1 MEKGRGLG
9 LFWLLMGRM
18 ALLMGVALL
27 IPFVASVWWQEPE
40 SWLFLLPAGFSLLL
54 GAGLCRLFK
63 APLRQLTLREGA
75 LFIVFS
81 WVLMGIIGAMPYR
94 SSGLLSGQA
103 AVFFETFSSLTTT
116 GLSCLNFDRTGL
128 PQSLLLWHSMMSWL
142 GGLSFIIM
150 LVTVLPQ
157 VSGCFGLTLTARQ
170 SLSFRPFWHRM
181 SRAMWYGI
189 GVYTGLS
196 AVAMLLFCLVGLPPF
211 EALIR
216 AMTTL
221 SSGGGTS
228 FYSFMLYD
236 DPLLELVAGLVMLL
250 SSLSLLL
257 CWKAW
262 ARKSFRLL
270 WQDAELR
277 CFCLIF
283 LGAGLLLS
291 GYLYHSGWYDLTGS
305 LRYGFFQAASFLS
318 TNGFASA
325 PFWLWPGFDRYVLFL
340 LVFVGGCM
348 GSAAGGLKVMRILVL
363 FRMTWAELRHT
374 LHPHMVVSVRIDG
387 LPVASKILGRIL
399 TYFFLYL
406 LLFIVAS
413 LILSLAGITLMQAMG
428 IAAGC
433 LTSTGSTATLFGLGS
448 LYFLPDWAKWAC
460 CVLMVLGRIEIFSF
474 LILVDMGAH
483 VLQRRW

>member
-1 MEKGRGLG
+1 MEKGRGLD

-18 ALLMGVALL
+18 ALLMGMALL
-27 IPFVASVWWQEPE
+27 IPFAAAVWWQESE
-40 SWLFLLPAGFSLLL
+40 FWLFLLPAGFSLLL
-54 GAGLCRLFK
+54 GLGLCWLCK
-63 APLRQLTLREGA
+63 VPLRQLTLREGV
-75 LFIVFS
+75 LFITFS
-81 WVLMGIIGAMPYR
+81 WVLMGFIGSMPYR
-94 SSGLLSGQA
+94 ISGLLPGSA
-103 AVFFETFSSLTTT
+103 AVYFETFSSLTTT

-128 PQSLLLWHSMMSWL
+128 PRSLLLWHSMMSWL

-157 VSGCFGLTLTARQ
+157 VGGCFGLMLSARQ
-170 SLSFRPFWHRM
+170 SVSFSPFWHRM
-181 SRAMWYGI
+181 SRAIWCGT
-189 GVYTGLS
+189 GVYIGLS
-196 AVAMLLFCLVGLPPF
+196 AFSVLLFCLAGLPPF
-211 EALIR
+211 EALTR

-228 FYSFMLYD
+228 FYSFMIYD
-236 DPLLELVAGLVMLL
+236 DPVLELAAGVVMLL

-262 ARKSFRLL
+262 ERKSFRLL
-270 WQDAELR
+270 WQDTELR
-277 CFCLIF
+277 TFGLIF

-291 GYLYHSGWYDLTGS
+291 GYLYRSGWYDLAGS

-325 PFWLWPGFDRYVLFL
+325 PFWLWPGFERYVLFL

-363 FRMTWAELRHT
+363 FRMTWAELRRT
-374 LHPHMVVSVRIDG
+374 LHPHMVVSVRMDG
-387 LPVASKILGRIL
+387 LPVASKVLGRIL
-399 TYFFLYL
+399 AYFFLYL
-406 LLFIVAS
+406 MLFILAS
-413 LILSLAGITLMQAMG
+413 LLLSLAGITLMQAMG

-433 LTSTGSTATLFGLGS
+433 ITSTGSTAALFGLGS

-460 CVLMVLGRIEIFSF
+460 CLLMVLGRIEIFSF
-474 LILVDMGAH
+474 LVLVDMGAH
-483 VLQRRW
+483 ALQRRW